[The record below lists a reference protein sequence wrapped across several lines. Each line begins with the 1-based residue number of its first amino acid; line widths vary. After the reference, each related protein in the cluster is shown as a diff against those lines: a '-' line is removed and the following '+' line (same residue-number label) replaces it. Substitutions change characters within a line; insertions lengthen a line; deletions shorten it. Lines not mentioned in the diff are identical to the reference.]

1 MPLDRGTNLKA
12 CWRKL
17 QSRAALNKE
26 NKCVPLWTVCAG
38 LANHKDVWAAEISLW
53 FVLRQW
59 CGHMTAM
66 WPPPQ
71 GTGTL
76 QLIPVILGPFSQRGW
91 IKACTSSQSPQLPQ
105 GVTGLKANGFSPC
118 EGAASWTLTGDWLRW
133 HRSPHGFVFLDGW
146 LLGFTTLLIPK
157 SPKKPQVSHLARAGS

>member
-1 MPLDRGTNLKA
+1 MLEEAAVQSSSEQGEQVCSPLDCLCRVSQPQGCLGCRNQLVVCVKA
-12 CWRKL
+12 
-17 QSRAALNKE
+17 
-26 NKCVPLWTVCAG
+26 V
-38 LANHKDVWAAEISLW
+38 VWPYDCHVA
-53 FVLRQW
+53 
-59 CGHMTAM
+59 T
-66 WPPPQ
+66 PQ

-118 EGAASWTLTGDWLRW
+118 EGAASWRLTGDWLRW

-146 LLGFTTLLIPK
+146 LLGFTRLLIPK